1 MISAI
6 QKLEDGTVNLTV
18 TIPWNRVEQTR
29 KLVVEEISKNAQIPG
44 FRKGKAPQKLVEGNL
59 DEAKIKEEILKK
71 LLPQTYLEAIN
82 EHKLNPIISPQIHVE
97 KLENPSTG
105 SGQADW
111 QFVAQTCEAPEV
123 DLDSYKENIKKVT
136 AKSKIVIPGKEPQ
149 PASFEDITKELLKS
163 VEVKIPKII
172 VEREV
177 QRLLSQTLDE
187 IKRLGLTLDQY
198 LSSTGKTAEVLK
210 AEYEE
215 KAVNDIKL
223 EFALQK
229 IAEEEKITVSDQE
242 IEEAIKKS
250 KTEEER
256 KNLEA
261 NKYLLASILRQ
272 QKTLDFLRNL

>member
-6 QKLEDGTVNLTV
+6 QKLEDGTINLTV

-44 FRKGKAPQKLVEGNL
+44 FRKGKAPQKLIEGNL

-82 EHKLNPIISPQIHVE
+82 ENKLNPIISPQIHVE
-97 KLENPSTG
+97 KLEDG
-105 SGQADW
+105 KDW
-111 QFVAQTCEAPEV
+111 QFVAQTCESPGVE
-123 DLDSYKENIKKVT
+123 LGSYKEDVKKVT

-149 PASFEDITKELLKS
+149 PTSFEDITKELLNS
-163 VEVKIPKII
+163 VKVKIPKII
-172 VEREV
+172 IEREV

-187 IKRLGLTLDQY
+187 IRRLGLTLDQY
-198 LSSTGKTAEVLK
+198 LQSTGKTSESLRSD
-210 AEYEE
+210 YEE
-215 KAVNDIKL
+215 KASNDIKL

-229 IAEEEKITVSDQE
+229 IAEVEKITVSDQE